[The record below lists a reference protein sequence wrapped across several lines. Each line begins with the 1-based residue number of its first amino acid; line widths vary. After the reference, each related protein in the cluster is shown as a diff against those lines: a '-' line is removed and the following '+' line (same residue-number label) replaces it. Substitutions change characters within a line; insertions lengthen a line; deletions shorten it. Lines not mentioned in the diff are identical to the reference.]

1 LLSGNR
7 PVPSRA
13 NVAARAAGAFCK
25 WYFLKRLVLDGRA
38 GFYCALYAA
47 RYTYLKY
54 EHARSPNTASPTTLA
69 AG

>member
-1 LLSGNR
+1 
-7 PVPSRA
+7 
-13 NVAARAAGAFCK
+13 
-25 WYFLKRLVLDGRA
+25 LKRLVFDGWP
-38 GFYCALYAA
+38 GFHCALFAA